1 MELTIISGKG
11 GTGKTMIAVALA
23 SLSSNSVKADCDVD
37 APNLYLYYDGNDI
50 KKESFYAAKKAIID
64 SRFCTHCGIC
74 STVCQFGAINDN
86 KVDQI
91 NCEGCGAC
99 ALVCRE
105 KAITIK
111 PQKSAD
117 IYLTKTSNGMLSRA
131 KMTVGSDGSG
141 KLITQLRK
149 NARKYLEDHNILI
162 IDGSP
167 GIGCP
172 VISSITA
179 TDLVLLVAEP
189 TLSGIIDLKRV
200 AELCRHFGI
209 QTLVCIN
216 KCDINT
222 KISEDIK
229 KYCAQQGITLVGE
242 IPFDDTV
249 MKSINELKPIT
260 SFENSPAAIAVLGMW
275 EKLEQIIIAI
285 RQRKTKEIDEG
296 YEQA

>member
-23 SLSSNSVKADCDVD
+23 SLSTNSVKADCDVD
-37 APNLYLYYDGNDI
+37 APNLYLYYGGNDI
-50 KKESFYAAKKAIID
+50 KKESFYAAKKAAID

-74 STVCQFGAINDN
+74 STVCRFGAIYDY
-86 KVDQI
+86 KVDEI

-99 ALVCRE
+99 ALVCLE
-105 KAITIK
+105 KAISIK

-117 IYLTKTSNGMLSRA
+117 IFLTKTSNGMLSRA

-149 NARKYLEDHNILI
+149 NARKFLEDDNILI

-172 VISSITA
+172 VISSVTA

-189 TLSGIIDLKRV
+189 TLSGINDLKRV
-200 AELCRHFGI
+200 AELCQHFGI

-216 KCDINT
+216 KYDINM
-222 KISEDIK
+222 KITGDIK
-229 KYCAQQGITLVGE
+229 NYCAEQGIMLVGE

-260 SFENSPAAIAVLGMW
+260 SYENSPASIAVLRMW
-275 EKLEQIIIAI
+275 EKLKEVVKAI
-285 RQRKTKEIDEG
+285 RQRKMKEMDEG
-296 YEQA
+296 

>member
-1 MELTIISGKG
+1 MELTILSGKG

-37 APNLYLYYDGNDI
+37 ASNLYLYYGGNDI
-50 KKESFYAAKKAIID
+50 KKESFYAAKKATID
-64 SRFCTHCGIC
+64 NRFCTQCGLC
-74 STVCQFGAINDN
+74 LAVCRFDAIHDY
-86 KVDQI
+86 KVDEI

-99 ALVCRE
+99 ALICPE
-105 KAITIK
+105 KAASIK

-117 IYLTKTSNGMLSRA
+117 IFLTKTSNGMLSRA

-149 NARKYLEDHNILI
+149 NARKYLEDGNILI

-172 VISSITA
+172 VISSVTA
-179 TDLVLLVAEP
+179 VDLVLLVAEP
-189 TLSGIIDLKRV
+189 TLSGINDLKRV
-200 AELCRHFGI
+200 AELCRHFGV

-216 KCDINT
+216 KYDINM
-222 KISEDIK
+222 KIAADIK
-229 KYCAQQGITLVGE
+229 NYCAEQSLTLVGE

-249 MKSINELKPIT
+249 MRSINELNPIT
-260 SFENSPAAIAVLGMW
+260 YYVNSPACAAVKKMW
-275 EKLEQIIIAI
+275 ENLKEITTLIQ
-285 RQRKTKEIDEG
+285 QRKMEELDDS
-296 YEQA
+296 

>member
-23 SLSSNSVKADCDVD
+23 SLSNNSVKADCDVD
-37 APNLYLYYDGNDI
+37 APNLYLYFDGNDI
-50 KKESFYAAKKAIID
+50 KKESFYAAKKAVID

-74 STVCQFGAINDN
+74 STVCRFDAIYDY
-86 KVDQI
+86 KIDEI

-99 ALVCRE
+99 ALVCPE
-105 KAITIK
+105 KAISIK

-117 IYLTKTSNGMLSRA
+117 IFLTKTSNGMLSRA

-149 NARKYLEDHNILI
+149 NARKYLEDANILI

-172 VISSITA
+172 VISSVTA

-189 TLSGIIDLKRV
+189 TLSGINDLQRV

-209 QTLVCIN
+209 PTLVCIN
-216 KCDINT
+216 KYDINT
-222 KISEDIK
+222 NITGDIK
-229 KYCAQQGITLVGE
+229 NYCAEQGITLVGE
-242 IPFDDTV
+242 IPFDETV

-260 SFENSPAAIAVLGMW
+260 SYENSPASIAILRMW
-275 EKLEQIIIAI
+275 EKLKEIVKAI
-285 RQRKTKEIDEG
+285 QQRKIKEMDENLG
-296 YEQA
+296 LC

>member
-23 SLSSNSVKADCDVD
+23 ALSGNSIKADCDVD

-50 KKESFYAAKKAIID
+50 KKERFYAAKKAAID
-64 SRFCTHCGIC
+64 PRFCTQCGRC
-74 STVCQFGAINDN
+74 EPVCRFDAISRFA
-86 KVDQI
+86 VDSI

-99 ALVCRE
+99 MLVCPE
-105 KAITIK
+105 KAISLK
-111 PQKSAD
+111 PQHSAD
-117 IYLTKTSNGMLSRA
+117 VYLTQTPDGMLSRA

-149 NARKYLEDHNILI
+149 NARKFLEPDSILL

-172 VISSITA
+172 VISSVTA

-189 TLSGIIDLKRV
+189 TLSGLGDLKRV

-209 QTLVCIN
+209 TTLACIN
-216 KCDINT
+216 KSDINP
-222 KISEDIK
+222 KIAQEIK
-229 KYCAQQGITLVGE
+229 AYCTQTGITLIGE

-249 MKSINELKPIT
+249 MRSVNELKPIT
-260 SFENSPAAIAVLGMW
+260 CYKDSAACGAVTRMW
-275 EKLEQIIIAI
+275 ENLKAMIEEI
-285 RQRKTKEIDEG
+285 RRREPTDEHG
-296 YEQA
+296 EFAW

>member
-50 KKESFYAAKKAIID
+50 KKESFYAAKKAVID
-64 SRFCTHCGIC
+64 GRFCTHCGIC
-74 STVCQFGAINDN
+74 STVCRFGAIYDY
-86 KVDQI
+86 KVDEI

-99 ALVCRE
+99 ALVCLE

-117 IYLTKTSNGMLSRA
+117 IFLTKTSNGMLSRA

-149 NARKYLEDHNILI
+149 NARKYLEDDNILI

-172 VISSITA
+172 VISSVTA

-189 TLSGIIDLKRV
+189 TLSGINDLKRV

-209 QTLVCIN
+209 QTLACIN
-216 KCDINT
+216 KFDINT
-222 KISEDIK
+222 KITADIK
-229 KYCAQQGITLVGE
+229 NYCVEQDITLVGE

-260 SFENSPAAIAVLGMW
+260 SYENSPASIAVLAMW
-275 EKLEQIIIAI
+275 EKLKGIVKAI
-285 RQRKTKEIDEG
+285 QQRKMKEMDEG
-296 YEQA
+296 YGLN

>member
-11 GTGKTMIAVALA
+11 GTGKTIIAVALA
-23 SLSSNSVKADCDVD
+23 SLSSNSLKADCDVD

-50 KKESFYAAKKAIID
+50 KKEAFYAAKKATID

-74 STVCQFGAINDN
+74 GAVCRFGAIYDY
-86 KVDQI
+86 KVDEI

-99 ALVCRE
+99 ALVCQE

-117 IYLTKTSNGMLSRA
+117 IYITKTPNGMLSRA
-131 KMTVGSDGSG
+131 KMSVGSDGSG

-149 NARKYLEDHNILI
+149 NARKFLEEDNIII

-172 VISSITA
+172 VISSVTA
-179 TDLVLLVAEP
+179 ADLVLLVAEP
-189 TLSGIIDLKRV
+189 TLSGLNDLKRV
-200 AELCRHFGI
+200 AELCRHFGM

-216 KCDINT
+216 KFDINT
-222 KISEDIK
+222 RVSENIK
-229 KYCAQQGITLVGE
+229 NYCSDTGITLVGE

-249 MKSINELKPIT
+249 VESINKLKPIT
-260 SFENSPAAIAVLGMW
+260 SYSDSPAGIAVLAMW
-275 EKLEQIIIAI
+275 EKIKGIVVAK
-285 RQRKTKEIDEG
+285 RQRKINETDED
-296 YEQA
+296 